1 MTNKMNFFTPEKSKS
16 FLKLYHKSNYSLLPL
31 VFLTAGLSQ
40 TPFQDISK
48 LLQFGTTLTYTYHSY
63 VSTSFVLTD
72 YVKPYPI
79 NSLLRALSMKVHL
92 LALLGF
98 SKVIFTENQKLSSKP
113 KS

>member
-1 MTNKMNFFTPEKSKS
+1 MNFLTPEKNKI
-16 FLKLYHKSNYSLLPL
+16 FLKLYHKSNFSLVPL

-40 TPFQDISK
+40 TPFQDLSK

-72 YVKPYPI
+72 YVKPYAI
-79 NSLLRALSMKVHL
+79 NSLFRTVNMKIHL

-98 SKVIFTENQKLSSKP
+98 SKVIFKENQKLSSKP
-113 KS
+113 KP